1 LLVRRFAIIVTSSIL
16 CFFDYRREIPDLME
30 NPVVKEIASK
40 HNKSPAQVLLRH
52 VLDRGLAPI
61 PKSTNF
67 NRLKQNMDVFDF
79 QLDADDMKALGALDQ
94 GVRVCDFAFFK
105 G

>member
-1 LLVRRFAIIVTSSIL
+1 LFFFFTQHSIR
-16 CFFDYRREIPDLME
+16 YSREIPDLME
-30 NPVVKEIASK
+30 NPVLKKIAN
-40 HNKSPAQVLLRH
+40 HVNKSPAQVLLRY
-52 VLDRGLAPI
+52 LLERGLSAI

-79 QLDADDMKALGALDQ
+79 SLDADDMKALAELDQ

>member
-1 LLVRRFAIIVTSSIL
+1 VKFVLLLNLFCSRQ
-16 CFFDYRREIPDLME
+16 IPDLME

-79 QLDADDMKALGALDQ
+79 QLDGDDMEGLAGLDQ